1 MSTRKTLPKINEQK
15 LIEELKDNSKIAFEK
30 IYNMYAK
37 QLYAFCLQY
46 IKRSEDAEEI
56 VEDIFIH
63 LWEIRN
69 NIKKED
75 TLRPLLYIMAKNY
88 LINAYRSQVNSPIY
102 EEYINYENILSED
115 QTTHHLEFEDFFNQF
130 KNALQKLPMTQQK
143 IITLSKIES
152 LNNKEIASRLNLS
165 EQTVKN
171 QLSIGLKTLRKE
183 LGFVKMVLF
192 LLFLVN

>member
-1 MSTRKTLPKINEQK
+1 
-15 LIEELKDNSKIAFEK
+15 
-30 IYNMYAK
+30 MYAK

-46 IKRSEDAEEI
+46 IKISEDAEEI

-63 LWEIRN
+63 LWEIRH

-88 LINAYRSQVNSPIY
+88 LINAYRSQINSPIY
-102 EEYINYENILSED
+102 EAYINYENILSED

-130 KNALQKLPMTQQK
+130 KNTLQKLPITQQK

-171 QLSIGLKTLRKE
+171 QLSIALKTLRKE
-183 LGFVKMVLF
+183 LGFVKMALF

>member
-1 MSTRKTLPKINEQK
+1 
-15 LIEELKDNSKIAFEK
+15 
-30 IYNMYAK
+30 MYAK

-183 LGFVKMVLF
+183 LGFIKMVLF